1 MNNPLPYGR
10 QTIDEDDIASVVEV
24 LRGDWLTTGPAVAAF
39 ETAFAE
45 QVAAKYAVACGSG
58 TAGLH
63 LAAIALGLDSS
74 DTVVVPTITFLATA
88 NAARYVGAEVQFAD
102 VDPDTGLMTADS
114 LGEAMASAEKAGRKV
129 TAVFPVHLN
138 GQCVEMRDIAGVAEG
153 LRIVEDACHVLGGSY
168 ENVPAGSCRHA
179 EMAVFSFHPVKTIA
193 MGEGGAVA
201 TNDPAL
207 RDRLQSFRNHG
218 MVRDSDDFENRDM
231 AFDESG
237 EANPWYYEMSYPGF
251 NYRASDMHC
260 ALGLAQLSKLDRF
273 VSKRAELV
281 ARYDSR
287 LAELSPLVRP
297 LARVPT
303 GSPAWHLYVALIDFD
318 AAAISRAALMKNL
331 RAKGVGTQVHYIP
344 VHHQPY
350 YCARYGRAELPGAE
364 RYYQRALSLP
374 LFATMTEQDVDRVV
388 EALAECLSA

>member
-1 MNNPLPYGR
+1 
-10 QTIDEDDIASVVEV
+10 
-24 LRGDWLTTGPAVAAF
+24 
-39 ETAFAE
+39 
-45 QVAAKYAVACGSG
+45 
-58 TAGLH
+58 
-63 LAAIALGLDSS
+63 
-74 DTVVVPTITFLATA
+74 
-88 NAARYVGAEVQFAD
+88 
-102 VDPDTGLMTADS
+102 
-114 LGEAMASAEKAGRKV
+114 
-129 TAVFPVHLN
+129 
-138 GQCVEMRDIAGVAEG
+138 
-153 LRIVEDACHVLGGSY
+153 
-168 ENVPAGSCRHA
+168 
-179 EMAVFSFHPVKTIA
+179 MAVFSFHPVKTIA